1 VTIRPLTIVSIALI
15 AALAAA
21 LPATAFAQ
29 QPNAPAAE
37 QGTGGQGFVR
47 IQGRDIQG
55 VAPPP
60 VGGTEILLDLREEMR
75 KFIQSISRYARGQRP
90 NFGIIVQDASELLI
104 KRDAVDETR
113 TSPAR
118 TYMRSIDGILAQG
131 LFYDIRTPG
140 RPPPPDRQAGLL
152 SRIEFAKKNGLQ
164 IFTLDFGDGR
174 AIVDGAQKQAADRGY
189 ISTVANV
196 PFTDISSL
204 PDYPKRPFDENSRS
218 ILALNQVKN
227 FAILTNSQAFGR
239 EDQFVLK
246 MHDNNYDLIVVDVF
260 HGRKPLS
267 RQAVETLKY
276 KKVGA
281 KRLVYAM
288 MDIGSAASY
297 AFYWKDNWREG
308 SPSFINAPVRD
319 DPDRYWVQFWRPGWQ
334 QVISGSANSYTYGLI
349 AQGFDGVILTGAEA
363 FKFFEGG
370 GVEETEEGN

>member
-29 QPNAPAAE
+29 QPNAPATE

-55 VAPPP
+55 VAPAP

-75 KFIQSISRYARGQRP
+75 KFIQSISRYARSQRP

-246 MHDNNYDLIVVDVF
+246 MHDNSYDLIVVDVF

-288 MDIGSAASY
+288 MDIGSAAIGCSSGGR
-297 AFYWKDNWREG
+297 AG
-308 SPSFINAPVRD
+308 SRSSPAVPIPTHTGSSRRDSTASSSPAPRPSSSSKAAASRKPRKATDARPRD
-319 DPDRYWVQFWRPGWQ
+319 
-334 QVISGSANSYTYGLI
+334 
-349 AQGFDGVILTGAEA
+349 
-363 FKFFEGG
+363 
-370 GVEETEEGN
+370 